1 MKTKILLVGGFEET
15 RYLAHS
21 LLDKD
26 TWFSGRKRRFESYY
40 SEFLKV

>member
-21 LLDKD
+21 LLE
-26 TWFSGRKRRFESYY
+26 FESPMGHH
-40 SEFLKV
+40 SGV